1 MDWTLRHFESD
12 MVFDIFAHLS
22 SQTLKTKPNNTEQK
36 PHFFFPLVRCFSK
49 IKNNKPTKRRRLG
62 RIEKRQKRYEKLCFF
77 GKTEKKLTAA
87 VVSELNNST
96 ESMKFRWSPSALDT
110 WFILPPT
117 GCYIVFCFSFVF
129 FWMADFVF
137 VFVCSNCKHLGLRVG
152 FVFSVYILKI
162 TFSLF
167 RLFAGSHQF
176 DLDKNRPM
184 AVKKHTLVVA
194 RCTPVALCKQ

>member
-12 MVFDIFAHLS
+12 MVFDTFAHLS
-22 SQTLKTKPNNTEQK
+22 SQTLKTTPNRNRIFSF
-36 PHFFFPLVRCFSK
+36 HLFVVFSK

-129 FWMADFVF
+129 FFEWPTLFLFLFVQIVNTWDCAWVSCF
-137 VFVCSNCKHLGLRVG
+137 LSIFWKSLFHFFVCLLARINL
-152 FVFSVYILKI
+152 IWIKI
-162 TFSLF
+162 D
-167 RLFAGSHQF
+167 RWQ
-176 DLDKNRPM
+176 
-184 AVKKHTLVVA
+184 
-194 RCTPVALCKQ
+194 

>member
-1 MDWTLRHFESD
+1 
-12 MVFDIFAHLS
+12 MVFDTFAHLS

-96 ESMKFRWSPSALDT
+96 ESMKFQWSPSALDT
-110 WFILPPT
+110 
-117 GCYIVFCFSFVF
+117 
-129 FWMADFVF
+129 
-137 VFVCSNCKHLGLRVG
+137 
-152 FVFSVYILKI
+152 
-162 TFSLF
+162 
-167 RLFAGSHQF
+167 
-176 DLDKNRPM
+176 
-184 AVKKHTLVVA
+184 
-194 RCTPVALCKQ
+194 